1 MTAIL
6 MRWLSDLPCG
16 AQSEMKGSPLGPE
29 RLARQPWGFT
39 NEPAAPT
46 EAQPCGLDTTAP
58 WLEVGEKEG
67 AALQNAEIARA
78 GGGWQGRTLSHNW
91 GDGFL

>member
-1 MTAIL
+1 MIAIL
-6 MRWLSDLPCG
+6 MRWLGGDLPCS

-39 NEPAAPT
+39 NEPTAPT

-58 WLEVGEKEG
+58 WLEVGGKRGGCPSECG
-67 AALQNAEIARA
+67 NSTSWRGLA
-78 GGGWQGRTLSHNW
+78 GEDTVA
-91 GDGFL
+91 